1 MWQVLKSIE
10 ETKAA
15 HYCLHDLL
23 RPRNL
28 FSVNAL
34 SIYSANKL
42 PKKPARPAIFT
53 CRAWG
58 MNFFG
63 LDIAAHLHFI
73 LRFLVVV
80 TFWLLRNF
88 CNRYGVSWPLLSK
101 SKETNGG
108 VWNWMPSLFSKGP
121 LNPWWRKSRNWG
133 QFEAKGK
140 VSSVQEMKYSYRVI
154 CTQFSSST
162 KKYNDLKLVK
172 KMSNSL

>member
-101 SKETNGG
+101 SKETNEE
-108 VWNWMPSLFSKGP
+108 VEIECRVYSAKAP
-121 LNPWWRKSRNWG
+121 LRGKSRDWG

-140 VSSVQEMKYSYRVI
+140 VSSEQEMI
-154 CTQFSSST
+154 
-162 KKYNDLKLVK
+162 
-172 KMSNSL
+172 